1 MTKWDEICGGSH
13 WDYTKTIKSPF
24 EDMLWQPT
32 KRPTDRASPSTLPC
46 PCEPLRYRRHYVQ
59 IVLKCTL
66 ILCLTVISTTFDS
79 CFLSQII
86 NKHIKNNLALLFIC
100 CSTNTNTKTLQSWSR
115 FYILFL
121 FLWFDHFFPSIIKT
135 HSIESFASFFPKLS
149 TLSLWESILFN
160 Y

>member
-13 WDYTKTIKSPF
+13 WDYIKTIKSPF
-24 EDMLWQPT
+24 EDMRWQPT

-46 PCEPLRYRRHYVQ
+46 PCQPLRYRRHYVQ

-66 ILCLTVISTTFDS
+66 ILCSTVISTTFDS

-100 CSTNTNTKTLQSWSR
+100 TTNTNTKTLQSWSR

-121 FLWFDHFFPSIIKT
+121 FLSFDHFFLLLLKLIQLKVLQVFFESKYFVIVRKYSI
-135 HSIESFASFFPKLS
+135 
-149 TLSLWESILFN
+149 
-160 Y
+160 